1 MKAGSDD
8 VVPRVCVPRFR
19 LGLVVEKSAPVRM
32 AGLAVY
38 AHMAQ
43 PYRESHDYAY
53 RLRLSPGF
61 QTFG

>member
-8 VVPRVCVPRFR
+8 VVPRVCVPRVCVPRFR

-43 PYRESHDYAY
+43 RYRESHDYAY
-53 RLRLSPGF
+53 RL
-61 QTFG
+61 T